1 MWKGLRCSGKTLKD
15 KVVTN
20 SEGKKNL
27 DLRQCNYS
35 RQLVSAV
42 ILRVLYH
49 EKGECEFNL
58 KIEIWLYWKNME
70 RKRTVSYIFIY
81 LKSVKNNAKIGDSK
95 NKVTHL

>member
-1 MWKGLRCSGKTLKD
+1 M
-15 KVVTN
+15 
-20 SEGKKNL
+20 
-27 DLRQCNYS
+27 
-35 RQLVSAV
+35 SAV
-42 ILRVLYH
+42 ILRVLCH